1 MLRHASSLYLPLCLC
16 RTRVWIELCSLE
28 RHRTCTD
35 SPLGTAYPHPQ
46 GLPDICRRP
55 PNGVAFSGGGSR
67 GYVAALA
74 QLGALHALGLMESTR
89 TVTAVS
95 GGAWA
100 ASVFTCYGTST
111 SLTEQSDTVPR
122 DDDELFATAHA
133 WAPQAQSAAHLAA
146 VPPRAARGAVCR
158 GALIDQVLAELQAGQ
173 PPAAAWRTALHRV
186 IFQPAG
192 IAADDVWT
200 YDDATAADVASRCG
214 VPPQALGFTTTRQ
227 TQSRPYLV
235 IGITLLGPASL
246 VPHRPLRLRSYTLLE
261 ASPLCTG
268 VSRSLNVRY
277 TSAPALPGQ
286 PPRRIARHVG
296 GWVENWAFGTTPL
309 LAPPGPAAHTPSPT
323 KAAHAS
329 PGQLIRVAVPL
340 TGGDSN
346 TPQAPPASSTMR
358 PMSLVTAAAAS
369 SYAPGG
375 LLASQLPG
383 RRLARQLGCCVSYFS
398 PAAAATA
405 AAAGAAATHSAAS
418 CSDMLLADGGCL
430 TNPAIHP
437 LLQRGATR
445 LVCFVNYQTPLAPRA
460 VWDPT
465 QRLPT
470 GADISEELPSLFGC
484 VLDTSAW
491 CFQRNAVFPLSDLAR
506 VGVALQ
512 DAAAGGTG
520 AVVTL
525 RHVTVKNAWFGI
537 PAGLEVTVT
546 WCYLHACPAWAAA
559 LPPDVAARLADAND
573 TELGPLFPHFGTL
586 DLSLTPTQVNLL
598 HSLCTWTVMQHANQ
612 FRGALGAAAS
622 HAGHGDGG
630 NGKAGAHT
638 RGAGH
643 VHQRPDKAGAAN
655 LGARSRVASAGRL
668 AARALAATL
677 LGARRRSRGG
687 ADGALAQDTEPGAK
701 DADGAEGEAV
711 VASSSRAREALSA
724 AFATL
729 KGVLPLQ

>member
-1 MLRHASSLYLPLCLC
+1 
-16 RTRVWIELCSLE
+16 
-28 RHRTCTD
+28 
-35 SPLGTAYPHPQ
+35 
-46 GLPDICRRP
+46 
-55 PNGVAFSGGGSR
+55 
-67 GYVAALA
+67 VAALA
-74 QLGALHALGLMESTR
+74 QLGALHALGLTSTTR

-111 SLTEQSDTVPR
+111 SLTEQSDCVPR
-122 DDDELFATAHA
+122 DDEDLLGTSYD
-133 WAPQAQSAAHLAA
+133 WAPQAQSAAHLAV

-186 IFQPAG
+186 IFAPVG

-200 YDDATAADVASRCG
+200 YDAATAADVASRCG
-214 VPPQALGFTTTRQ
+214 LSPQELGFTSVRQ
-227 TQSRPYLV
+227 TLDRPYLI

-268 VSRSLNVRY
+268 VSRTLNVRY

-309 LAPPGPAAHTPSPT
+309 LAAATHTAPPRAALLPS
-323 KAAHAS
+323 S
-329 PGQLIRVAVPL
+329 SGQLIRVAVPL
-340 TGGDSN
+340 AGDAATN
-346 TPQAPPASSTMR
+346 TPPATTSRSAR

-375 LLASQLPG
+375 LLSSQLPG
-383 RRLARQLGCCVSYFS
+383 RRLARLLGCCVSYFS
-398 PAAAATA
+398 PAAAA
-405 AAAGAAATHSAAS
+405 AAATHGAAPTASAAAAAATV
-418 CSDMLLADGGCL
+418 SDMLLADGGCI

-445 LVCFVNYQTPLAPRA
+445 LVCFVNYQTPLAPRSA
-460 VWDPT
+460 WDPQ

-506 VGVALQ
+506 VAGALQ
-512 DAAAGGTG
+512 EAAAAGTG

-525 RHVTVKNAWFGI
+525 RHVTIGNSWFGI
-537 PAGLEVTVT
+537 PAGHEVSVT
-546 WCYLHACPAWAAA
+546 WCYLTACPAWAAS
-559 LPPDVAARLADAND
+559 LPADVAARLGDVAD
-573 TELGPLFPHFGTL
+573 TELGPAFPHFGTL

-598 HSLCTWTVMQHANQ
+598 HSLCTWTVMQHAHQ
-612 FRGALGAAAS
+612 FRGALGDLAAAATS
-622 HAGHGDGG
+622 HGDGS
-630 NGKAGAHT
+630 NHGKAGSHP
-638 RGAGH
+638 RGGALEKQRADKGPAGN
-643 VHQRPDKAGAAN
+643 P
-655 LGARSRVASAGRL
+655 GARSRVASAGRL

-687 ADGALAQDTEPGAK
+687 ADGVAGEVAEPK
-701 DADGAEGEAV
+701 DADEP
-711 VASSSRAREALSA
+711 VATSPSRAREALTA

>member
-1 MLRHASSLYLPLCLC
+1 M
-16 RTRVWIELCSLE
+16 
-28 RHRTCTD
+28 
-35 SPLGTAYPHPQ
+35 
-46 GLPDICRRP
+46 PDIARRP
-55 PNGVAFSGGGSR
+55 LNGVAFSGGGSR

-74 QLGALHALGLMESTR
+74 QLGALHALGLTATTR

-111 SLTEQSDTVPR
+111 SLTEQSDCVPR
-122 DDDELFATAHA
+122 DDDEILGTSHD
-133 WAPQAQSAAHLAA
+133 WAPQAQSAAHLVV

-186 IFQPAG
+186 IYAPVG

-200 YDDATAADVASRCG
+200 YDAATAADVAARCG
-214 VPPQALGFTTTRQ
+214 LSPQELGFTTVRHTLD
-227 TQSRPYLV
+227 RPYLI

-277 TSAPALPGQ
+277 TSAPSLPGQ

-296 GWVENWAFGTTPL
+296 GWIENWAFGTTPL
-309 LAPPGPAAHTPSPT
+309 LAPGLPAHTAPPPR
-323 KAAHAS
+323 AAAS
-329 PGQLIRVAVPL
+329 ASSGQLIRVAVPL
-340 TGGDSN
+340 TGDTAAAN
-346 TPQAPPASSTMR
+346 TPPAASRSAR

-375 LLASQLPG
+375 LLSSQLPG
-383 RRLARQLGCCVSYFS
+383 RRLARLLGCCVSYFS
-398 PAAAATA
+398 PAAAAA
-405 AAAGAAATHSAAS
+405 AAAHGAAPSASAAAAAS
-418 CSDMLLADGGCL
+418 TVSDMLLADGGCL

-445 LVCFVNYQTPLAPRA
+445 LVCFLNYQTPLAPRSA
-460 VWDPT
+460 WDPQ

-506 VGVALQ
+506 VAGALQ
-512 DAAAGGTG
+512 DAAATGTG

-525 RHVTVKNAWFGI
+525 RHVTVENSWFGI
-537 PAGLEVTVT
+537 PAGHEVSVT
-546 WCYLHACPAWAAA
+546 WCYLTACPAWAAS
-559 LPPDVAARLADAND
+559 LPADVAARLSDVD
-573 TELGPLFPHFGTL
+573 DSELGPSFPHFGTL

-598 HSLCTWTVMQHANQ
+598 HSLCTWTVMHHADQ
-612 FRGALGAAAS
+612 FRGALGVVATAV
-622 HAGHGDGG
+622 GHGDGG
-630 NGKAGAHT
+630 SSSNGKAASHT
-638 RGAGH
+638 RGGAMDK
-643 VHQRPDKAGAAN
+643 QRPDKGGAGN
-655 LGARSRVASAGRL
+655 PGAKSRVASAGRL

-687 ADGALAQDTEPGAK
+687 GDGSPVEVTEEPK
-701 DADGAEGEAV
+701 DANASDREAV
-711 VASSSRAREALSA
+711 AASPSRAREALTA